1 MNAYAVVIGGV
12 SAFII
17 GSGVIDLAKLEN
29 SLTFKFLVA
38 FLIVFT
44 FFSFFHTVRWTYAF
58 ECHRKRVNYLVS
70 LMEPGSTSTIV
81 WKDLDMYIPPMEL
94 LPNPRRIWKSL
105 QKLIKFRQ
113 KCSKLWQRLKK
124 SKECREEFK
133 IRHWFFGLYLVMPV
147 LFRIVFPETWSKLW
161 QRFREALRTRYWF
174 PALYFVVLILCAIVF
189 SGSLQRLAFGC
200 LGVALWLGTGFLFSE
215 PR

>member
-17 GSGVIDLAKLEN
+17 GSGVTDLAKLEN

-105 QKLIKFRQ
+105 PELKKFRQ
-113 KCSKLWQRLKK
+113 TCSKLWQWL
-124 SKECREEFK
+124 RE
-133 IRHWFFGLYLVMPV
+133 
-147 LFRIVFPETWSKLW
+147 VF
-161 QRFREALRTRYWF
+161 RTRYWF
-174 PALYFVVLILCAIVF
+174 PALYFAVLILCAIIFTGFLRWGAIV
-189 SGSLQRLAFGC
+189 C
-200 LGVALWLGTGFLFSE
+200 LGFALMLGIGFLFSK
-215 PR
+215 PS